1 MGNPV
6 KAGKDGWPD
15 IVAARSDAPN
25 AIWFS
30 TKPGGG
36 R

>member
-1 MGNPV
+1 MAFADFDG
-6 KAGKDGWPD
+6 DGWPD
-15 IVAARSDAPN
+15 IVTARSDVPN

-30 TKPGGG
+30 TRPDAG